1 MTNTR
6 TARLNNSPL
15 LHCFQTFYYEILRLK
30 ERALR
35 FAENDIHDVDSEA
48 YAQATF
54 NRIDE
59 IQARIK
65 SLLEVQSGVYAT
77 KTGGIS
83 PGLFQDAQYIMVV
96 LADEIF
102 LNLAWAGAK
111 EWRKSLLEGQLFQTQ
126 IAGELFFKK
135 IDALFETHD
144 TSRYE
149 IGQLYLMALSL
160 GFRGQYRHND
170 ATNRIRW
177 YQEQLYNMCCQDATH
192 LFDTNTTKAL
202 FEEAYEYTFNESPG
216 RGLPDLRTWGIYG
229 LCVFLIYIFVS
240 YVVWYRI
247 AFEMHKDLNT
257 IFSQTMKRH
266 AYEGRRGNGR

>member
-6 TARLNNSPL
+6 TSRLNNSPL
-15 LHCFQTFYYEILRLK
+15 LQCFQTFYYEILRLK

-35 FAENDIHDVDSEA
+35 YGENDVHDSEA

-83 PGLFQDAQYIMVV
+83 AGLFQDAQYIMVV

-102 LNLAWAGAK
+102 LNLPWAGAK

-170 ATNRIRW
+170 ASNRIRW
-177 YQEQLYNMCCQDATH
+177 YQEQLYHMCCQGATH
-192 LFDTNTTKAL
+192 LFDTSTTKAL

-229 LCVFLIYIFVS
+229 LCVFLIYIFLS

-266 AYEGRRGNGR
+266 AYEGRRGNGK